1 MLNHGV
7 RLETVSRLLG
17 HAATTITEQAYA
29 QLTDHRIRAEVEEAL
44 HVEIPAAVVSN
55 QSPVT
60 LTITS
65 HPPSNSKLTLAT
77 GSRTPHAPDRQGETH
92 DANSLNLSPYPV
104 IRDLPEIALQ
114 PKR

>member
-1 MLNHGV
+1 MPSWFNEGLASLYEQPQGV

-44 HVEIPAAVVSN
+44 HTKTAAAVVSK

-60 LTITS
+60 LTIAS
-65 HPPSNSKLTLAT
+65 YPSNGKLLILAK
-77 GSRTPHAPDRQGETH
+77 GSRTTFTRPTRRGTARG
-92 DANSLNLSPYPV
+92 
-104 IRDLPEIALQ
+104 
-114 PKR
+114 